1 MSFAEI
7 VRDAAASSGFASLT
21 LSQIVM
27 LLLCF
32 VLFYLAIV
40 KKFEPLLLVP
50 IAFGIL
56 LANLP
61 NTGLMN
67 DATAAAAQ
75 QLTAAQEA
83 LAGGTGTIEA
93 VNEATAALAGVHWY
107 DSGILRIL
115 YSGVKSSI
123 FPCLIF
129 LGIGAMTDFSP
140 LLSNPVSLLLGAG
153 AQLGIYV
160 AFVAANG
167 LGSLF
172 SVNGSPLFTAAQ
184 AAAIAI
190 IGGADGP
197 TAIFLASLIAPELLG
212 PIAVAAYSY
221 MALIPLIQ
229 PPLMRMMTTEKERR
243 IKMKQLRTV
252 SKTERVIFP
261 ILVTVLCVLLLPSVA
276 PLIGMLMLG
285 NLVRGEGAAR
295 VSMIGSIIGQVVNI
309 VLDPIFILNK
319 GDKLFGLAMPF
330 GTGQGVA
337 GAAIAT
343 VIGNVVSVVFFL
355 IYFLRGKSILSISP
369 GRYRVRGGIARGVI
383 TVGLPAAI
391 NSLLMSI
398 SNMLINVFL
407 QAYGDNAV
415 AAMGI
420 TMKAN
425 MLVVMLQLGLA
436 QGIQPL
442 VGYCYGA
449 NNLDRMRH
457 SIRFSCVCNIVLG
470 TVITVIY
477 FIFTRQVVSV
487 FIDDP
492 AVIDYGVKMLRA
504 LMISGP
510 VIGCMFVL
518 NFSFQG
524 MGKGT
529 QSMILSLS
537 RQGLIYFPLLIIMN
551 KTVGLDGIIW
561 SQAVADL
568 VCTAMSVVMF
578 LLVVRKLRRQHSQKT
593 KA

>member
-285 NLVRGEGAAR
+285 NLFRECGVTDRLSDTAQNALVNTVTILLGVTVGATADGATFLKPQTLVIVALGLVAFSFSTVGGLLLGKLLCKLSGGKINPLIGAAGVSAVPMAAR
-295 VSMIGSIIGQVVNI
+295 VAQTEGAKADPTNFLLMHAMGPNVSGVIGS
-309 VLDPIFILNK
+309 
-319 GDKLFGLAMPF
+319 
-330 GTGQGVA
+330 
-337 GAAIAT
+337 
-343 VIGNVVSVVFFL
+343 
-355 IYFLRGKSILSISP
+355 
-369 GRYRVRGGIARGVI
+369 
-383 TVGLPAAI
+383 
-391 NSLLMSI
+391 
-398 SNMLINVFL
+398 
-407 QAYGDNAV
+407 AV
-415 AAMGI
+415 AAGF
-420 TMKAN
+420 
-425 MLVVMLQLGLA
+425 LLQLF
-436 QGIQPL
+436 
-442 VGYCYGA
+442 
-449 NNLDRMRH
+449 R
-457 SIRFSCVCNIVLG
+457 
-470 TVITVIY
+470 
-477 FIFTRQVVSV
+477 
-487 FIDDP
+487 
-492 AVIDYGVKMLRA
+492 
-504 LMISGP
+504 
-510 VIGCMFVL
+510 
-518 NFSFQG
+518 
-524 MGKGT
+524 
-529 QSMILSLS
+529 
-537 RQGLIYFPLLIIMN
+537 
-551 KTVGLDGIIW
+551 
-561 SQAVADL
+561 
-568 VCTAMSVVMF
+568 
-578 LLVVRKLRRQHSQKT
+578 
-593 KA
+593 